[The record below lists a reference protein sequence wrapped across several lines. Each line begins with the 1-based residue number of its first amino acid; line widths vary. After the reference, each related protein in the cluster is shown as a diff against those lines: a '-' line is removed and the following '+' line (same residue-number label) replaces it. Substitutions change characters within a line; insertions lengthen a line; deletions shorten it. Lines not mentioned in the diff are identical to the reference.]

1 MRGEEGGRG
10 EGREGEVVRERSSER
25 GGRGEGRGEGGRGS
39 ERERSSERG
48 GRGEGR
54 EEAEE
59 KQRSSRREI

>member
-10 EGREGEVVRERSSER
+10 GGREGEVV
-25 GGRGEGRGEGGRGS
+25 
-39 ERERSSERG
+39 RERSSERG